1 MVDATL
7 SASTR
12 SALFALSSMQS
23 QIGVMQ
29 SRMATGK
36 RVNTPTDNP
45 NSYFLSAGLSSR
57 ASAINELMSGIT
69 NTQSAMN
76 AANNGITAI
85 RGLLA
90 AAQTI
95 ANQALQSFQ
104 AVAVKVSGDNSVPL
118 SSSSVIAS
126 TAGSVSRLKAGD
138 HVTVDDGTTTATY
151 TAANG
156 DTLQAFMDAVNDAS
170 GLTVTANINAG
181 GQLELTST
189 ANVNISIGS
198 ALGGPGSLHNVLGL
212 YAGTTNFTGNAVR
225 QNLAVQFDSLLTQI
239 DRIAAD
245 SGFNGLN
252 FLAGSSSTMALN
264 ETGSSS
270 LVVSGS
276 PASSSALGVAA
287 STNQFQF
294 NSDINTAIGNISGA
308 LNSLKAIAA
317 NVGSMSAIMQARADF
332 NKSMVNTLT
341 TGADALKA
349 SDMNSDSA
357 SLLALQTR
365 QQIATVS
372 LSLSTNAEAATLR
385 LFA

>member
-95 ANQALQSFQ
+95 ANQALQSSQ

-198 ALGGPGSLHNVLGL
+198 TLGGPGSLHNVLGL

-252 FLAGSSSTMALN
+252 FLTGSSSTVALN

-341 TGADALKA
+341 TGADALTA
-349 SDMNSDSA
+349 SD
-357 SLLALQTR
+357 
-365 QQIATVS
+365 
-372 LSLSTNAEAATLR
+372 
-385 LFA
+385 